1 MAPRSAPTHPP
12 YLALISEAITGLKE
26 RTGSSYPAIKKYIG
40 SKHKLPTGWEKVLA
54 QQLKKQAAAGKL
66 VRVKASFKLGDA
78 LKKEVKKVTKKPA
91 ATEKKV
97 RCMSADASD
106 GHELSRRAER
116 I

>member
-1 MAPRSAPTHPP
+1 MAPRTALTHPP

-26 RTGSSYPAIKKYIG
+26 RTGSSYPAIKKFIG

-78 LKKEVKKVTKKPA
+78 LKKEAKKVEKKTTTA
-91 ATEKKV
+91 EKKV
-97 RCMSADASD
+97 SCMDV
-106 GHELSRRAER
+106 EQ
-116 I
+116 